1 MDLQSKF
8 LDLQKNLVFFRKLL
22 PIVSVKVFR
31 YVSWISGHNLK
42 MRNEGHKDEELIDN
56 QKENIG
62 SVTDLILLF
71 LEVVDRSDVRTVR
84 QGYCCVD

>member
-1 MDLQSKF
+1 
-8 LDLQKNLVFFRKLL
+8 
-22 PIVSVKVFR
+22 
-31 YVSWISGHNLK
+31 